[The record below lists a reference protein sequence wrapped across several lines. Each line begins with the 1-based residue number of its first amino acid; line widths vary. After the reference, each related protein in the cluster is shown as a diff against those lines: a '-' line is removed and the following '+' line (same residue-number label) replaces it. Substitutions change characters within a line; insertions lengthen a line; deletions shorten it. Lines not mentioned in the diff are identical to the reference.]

1 MKLDQIQLIQLP
13 KIMDERGNLTFL
25 EGENHIP
32 FKIKRTYMIY
42 DVPGG
47 EIRGSHAYKELDEV
61 IIALSGCFDLLVDD
75 GDETKVY
82 TLNRSYNAI
91 YVPHGLWRTLQNF
104 STNALCLVLASTD
117 YNEDDYIRNYD
128 EFLNYN
134 KYGTK

>member
-47 EIRGSHAYKELDEV
+47 EIRGSHAYKEL
-61 IIALSGCFDLLVDD
+61 
-75 GDETKVY
+75 TK
-82 TLNRSYNAI
+82 
-91 YVPHGLWRTLQNF
+91 
-104 STNALCLVLASTD
+104 
-117 YNEDDYIRNYD
+117 
-128 EFLNYN
+128 
-134 KYGTK
+134 